1 MNKAPA
7 KSSALDPIPTWLL
20 KRLTTYIAPV
30 ICRLCNMSL
39 ETGTFPLQLKQA
51 WVTPLLKK
59 PNLDQDTTS
68 SYRPISNLSYL
79 SKIIER
85 VVVSRFTKHT
95 SKFNLFPVHQSAYR
109 PFHSTETAVLSVHND
124 LVRSIDNG
132 MLSPLILLDLSSAFD
147 TVDHQTLLSI
157 LSDRFGLQN
166 TAINWF
172 QSYLS
177 QRSQTFN
184 YAGQQSQ
191 SFPVDCSVPQ
201 GSVLGPLGFISYTED
216 LPSIFNKHDIN
227 SHMYADDTQAYTSCR
242 LIEINNTRIRLAN
255 CVADVARW
263 CASRRL
269 QLNASKTEVIWFGS
283 RSNLQKLYSQ
293 DSSLQIGSE
302 TIQPVNCARVLG
314 VHLDDELSM
323 KPHVAKTASSCFY
336 QLRRLRQIRR
346 RVGTEVT
353 ERLVAAF
360 ITSRLDYCNALL
372 AALPQSTLEPLQ
384 RVQNAAARLI
394 FELGQREHVSPC
406 LMQLHWL
413 PVKWRIK
420 FKLCTIMHSIYNG
433 RCPTYLSNIV
443 EAKSLRPSRPGLRS
457 EETSDYKIP
466 RLKTKRG
473 ERAFSYA
480 GPTTWN
486 SLPVNLRTES
496 ESKKFRKL
504 LKTHFFT
511 AAFNCI

>member
-1 MNKAPA
+1 MRPVWRRPRRLVCMMSGRTLN
-7 KSSALDPIPTWLL
+7 SLVHRSVNCSASVVFDEEARPDTIRLFSRRFFIVWSIYTAATIDCWKVSVLCGRRFLETTWLHVSWSL
-20 KRLTTYIAPV
+20 PAPLNV
-30 ICRLCNMSL
+30 TELGSSL
-39 ETGTFPLQLKQA
+39 DG
-51 WVTPLLKK
+51 
-59 PNLDQDTTS
+59 
-68 SYRPISNLSYL
+68 I
-79 SKIIER
+79 
-85 VVVSRFTKHT
+85 
-95 SKFNLFPVHQSAYR
+95 
-109 PFHSTETAVLSVHND
+109 
-124 LVRSIDNG
+124 
-132 MLSPLILLDLSSAFD
+132 LSSAFD
-147 TVDHQTLLSI
+147 TVDQQTLLSI

-166 TAINWF
+166 MAINWF

-177 QRSQTFN
+177 QRS
-184 YAGQQSQ
+184 
-191 SFPVDCSVPQ
+191 
-201 GSVLGPLGFISYTED
+201 
-216 LPSIFNKHDIN
+216 
-227 SHMYADDTQAYTSCR
+227 R
-242 LIEINNTRIRLAN
+242 
-255 CVADVARW
+255 

-283 RSNLQKLYSQ
+283 RSNLQKLHSQ
-293 DSSLQIGSE
+293 DSLLQIGSE

-323 KPHVAKTASSCFY
+323 KQHVAKTASSCFY

-360 ITSRLDYCNALL
+360 ITSRLDYCNAML

-420 FKLCTIMHSIYNG
+420 FKLCTIMHSIHNG

-466 RLKTKRG
+466 RLKTKHG

-496 ESKKFRKL
+496 ESKQFRKL